1 LGLDDAPGVERY
13 KVERYKMER
22 DISGKKA
29 AYYRARN
36 RKQAAGAFR
45 PAAVLRLAAVL
56 RERLTVSV
64 RRTAL
69 FMIAFWLPLAA
80 CSSPRPQESS
90 REITVA
96 AAANLT
102 NVFEEL
108 GKQFTS
114 ETGIRVVF
122 SFGATADLSKQIENA
137 GPFDVFASA
146 DVKHVDELVN
156 KGLIAADTRA
166 LYARGRLVLW
176 KPPESRVAFD
186 RIEDLASADV
196 KFIAVAKPDLAP
208 YGRAAVETLRSLNLW
223 LQVEPKIVYAQ
234 NVTQAMQYAVSGN
247 AELAFLPL
255 ALMKAG
261 EGQYIEVDQRLHQP
275 IDQAMGVVQASNKQ
289 EAARRFAGFVLS
301 REGQD
306 VLVGFGYLT
315 PHNVE

>member
-1 LGLDDAPGVERY
+1 
-13 KVERYKMER
+13 MER
-22 DISGKKA
+22 DISREKA
-29 AYYRARN
+29 AYYKACE
-36 RKQAAGAFR
+36 RKQALRALRFV
-45 PAAVLRLAAVL
+45 AVMRELLAL
-56 RERLTVSV
+56 SV
-64 RRTAL
+64 RRAAL
-69 FMIAFWLPLAA
+69 FMIAFWLLPAA
-80 CSSPRPQESS
+80 CSTPKPQESS
-90 REITVA
+90 QEITVA

-102 NVFEEL
+102 NAFEEL
-108 GKQFTS
+108 GKQFTA

-122 SFGATADLSKQIENA
+122 SFGATADLAKQIENR

-146 DVKHVDELVN
+146 DVKHVDELVG
-156 KGLIAADTRA
+156 KGMIAADTRA

-176 KPPESRVAFD
+176 KPPQGRVALN
-186 RIEDLASADV
+186 RIEDLTSAEV

-234 NVTQAMQYAVSGN
+234 NVTQARQYAQSGN

-261 EGQYIEVDQRLHQP
+261 EGEYIEVDQRLHQP

-306 VLVGFGYLT
+306 VLFRFGYLSAQ
-315 PHNVE
+315 PVE